1 MLNQDPK
8 MQRYT
13 PKLVANMYYE
23 LDTTTLPNKTAVI
36 NAANGR
42 ADDDMRAVPIAFVDD
57 GQPHDLTNTT
67 IELRVRDASGV
78 VKVSDKILNLME
90 PTSGLVIFG
99 IPKAFYEAPGEIQQ
113 GYFVLK
119 DKTLTGDDQQIST
132 INVVFTAMQ
141 SIDITNQQSTV
152 YISALNRVIGSANNV
167 ITADGDNHFT
177 GSNVIDRVT
186 IKNLVNS
193 EVESLKAEMP
203 TVSDVASNAVVSA
216 STNATSISSLSA
228 AVSDAQNAATNAG
241 NSAFSN
247 ANSISAMSTS
257 LDTVSTS
264 LSAIK
269 NNLTSLSETV
279 DAIPTLGST
288 KDYSSDISSVA
299 DDVTDAQNAVSSL
312 SKEVYKVS
320 NTYSLASY
328 QIAVNSVMTSSISQ
342 AVHDFIIQYD
352 TNSSVYGESGLKFM
366 GSFLQSAQTE
376 YTKNIGNIH

>member
-13 PKLVANMYYE
+13 PKLVANTYYE
-23 LDTTTLPNKTAVI
+23 LDTTTLPNKTAII

-42 ADDDMRAVPIAFVDD
+42 ADDDMRAIPIAFVDD

-78 VKVSDKILNLME
+78 VKVSDKILNMME

-141 SIDITNQQSTV
+141 SIDITNQQSPV
-152 YISALNRVIGSANNV
+152 YISALHRVLGSANNV

-177 GSNVIDRVT
+177 VSNVIDHVT

-193 EVESLKAEMP
+193 EVESLKNEMS

-228 AVSDAQNAATNAG
+228 AVSDAQNAATHAG

-257 LDTVSTS
+257 LDAVSTS

-279 DAIPTLGST
+279 DAIPTPGST

-328 QIAVNSVMTSSISQ
+328 QIAVNSLMTSSISQ

-352 TNSSVYGESGLKFM
+352 TNSSVYGESGLSFM

>member
-13 PKLVANMYYE
+13 PKLVANTYYE
-23 LDTTTLPNKTAVI
+23 LDTTTLPNKVAVI

-57 GQPHDLTNTT
+57 GQPHDLTDTS

-78 VKVSDKILNLME
+78 VKVSDKILNSME

-152 YISALNRVIGSANNV
+152 YISALNRVLDSANNV
-167 ITADGDNHFT
+167 ITANGDNHFT

-193 EVESLKAEMP
+193 DVESLKNEMP
-203 TVSDVASNAVVSA
+203 TVSNVASDAVVSA
-216 STNATSISSLSA
+216 STNADSISSLSA
-228 AVSDAQNAATNAG
+228 AVSDAQNTATNAR
-241 NSAFSN
+241 NSALSN
-247 ANSISAMSTS
+247 SNNISAMSTS

-279 DAIPTLGST
+279 DAIPTPGST
-288 KDYSSDISSVA
+288 KDYSSDISSIA
-299 DDVTDAQNAVSSL
+299 
-312 SKEVYKVS
+312 KEVYKVS

-328 QIAVNSVMTSSISQ
+328 QIAVNSLMTSSISQ
-342 AVHDFIIQYD
+342 AVHDFAYKYNTD
-352 TNSSVYGESGLKFM
+352 SSVYNDSGLRYL
-366 GSFLQSAQTE
+366 GSFLLSAQTE

>member
-13 PKLVANMYYE
+13 PKLVANTYYE
-23 LDTTTLPNKTAVI
+23 LDTTTLPNKVAVI

-57 GQPHDLTNTT
+57 GQPHDLTNTS

-152 YISALNRVIGSANNV
+152 YISALNRVLDSANNV
-167 ITADGDNHFT
+167 ITADSDNHFT
-177 GSNVIDRVT
+177 GSNVIDHVT

-193 EVESLKAEMP
+193 DVESLKNEMP

-228 AVSDAQNAATNAG
+228 AVSDAQNAATDAG

-257 LDTVSTS
+257 LDTVSIS

-279 DAIPTLGST
+279 DAIPTST
-288 KDYSSDISSVA
+288 SAKDYSSDISSVA
-299 DDVTDAQNAVSSL
+299 DDVSDAQNAVSSL

-320 NTYSLASY
+320 TTYSLASY
-328 QIAVNSVMTSSISQ
+328 QIAVNSLMTSSISQ

-352 TNSSVYGESGLKFM
+352 TNSALYGESGLSFM

>member
-13 PKLVANMYYE
+13 PKLVANTYYE

-78 VKVSDKILNLME
+78 VKVSDKILNMME

-152 YISALNRVIGSANNV
+152 YISALNRVLGSANNV
-167 ITADGDNHFT
+167 ITANGDNHFT
-177 GSNVIDRVT
+177 GSNTIDHVT

-193 EVESLKAEMP
+193 DVESLKNEMP
-203 TVSDVASNAVVSA
+203 TVSNVASDAIVSA
-216 STNATSISSLSA
+216 STNADSISSLSA
-228 AVSDAQNAATNAG
+228 AVSDAQNTARNAG
-241 NSAFSN
+241 NSALSN
-247 ANSISAMSTS
+247 SNNISAMSTS

-279 DAIPTLGST
+279 DAIPTPGST
-288 KDYSSDISSVA
+288 KDYFSDISSVA

-328 QIAVNSVMTSSISQ
+328 QIAVNSLMTSSISQ

-352 TNSSVYGESGLKFM
+352 TNSSVYGESGLSFM

>member
-13 PKLVANMYYE
+13 PKLVANTYYE

-132 INVVFTAMQ
+132 INVVFTALQ

-193 EVESLKAEMP
+193 DVESLKTEMP

-279 DAIPTLGST
+279 DAIPTST
-288 KDYSSDISSVA
+288 SAKDYSSDISSIA
-299 DDVTDAQNAVSSL
+299 DDVSDAQNAVSSL

-328 QIAVNSVMTSSISQ
+328 QIAVNSLMTSSISQ

-352 TNSSVYGESGLKFM
+352 TNSSVYGESGLSFM

>member
-13 PKLVANMYYE
+13 PKLVANTYYE

-167 ITADGDNHFT
+167 ITANGDNHFT
-177 GSNVIDRVT
+177 GSNTIDHVT
-186 IKNLVNS
+186 VKNLVNS
-193 EVESLKAEMP
+193 EVESLKNEMP
-203 TVSDVASNAVVSA
+203 TVSNVASDAVVSA
-216 STNATSISSLSA
+216 STNADSISSLSA
-228 AVSDAQNAATNAG
+228 AVSDAQNTARNAG
-241 NSAFSN
+241 NSALSN
-247 ANSISAMSTS
+247 SNNISAM
-257 LDTVSTS
+257 STS

-279 DAIPTLGST
+279 DAIPTPGST
-288 KDYSSDISSVA
+288 KDYSSDISSIA

-352 TNSSVYGESGLKFM
+352 TNSSVYGESGLSFM
-366 GSFLQSAQTE
+366 GSLLQSAQTE

>member
-13 PKLVANMYYE
+13 PKLVANTYYE

-177 GSNVIDRVT
+177 GSNTIDRVT

-241 NSAFSN
+241 NSAFIN

-269 NNLTSLSETV
+269 NNLISLSETV

-352 TNSSVYGESGLKFM
+352 TNSSVYSESGLSFM

>member
-13 PKLVANMYYE
+13 PKLVANTYYE
-23 LDTTTLPNKTAVI
+23 LDTTTLPNKTAII

-42 ADDDMRAVPIAFVDD
+42 ADDDMRAIPIAFVDD

-78 VKVSDKILNLME
+78 VKVSDKILNMME

-152 YISALNRVIGSANNV
+152 YISALNRVLGSANNV

-177 GSNVIDRVT
+177 GSNVIDHVT

-193 EVESLKAEMP
+193 EVESLKNEMP
-203 TVSDVASNAVVSA
+203 TVSNVASDAVVSA
-216 STNATSISSLSA
+216 STNADSISSLSA
-228 AVSDAQNAATNAG
+228 AVSDAQNTARNAG
-241 NSAFSN
+241 NSALSN
-247 ANSISAMSTS
+247 SNNISAMSTS

-269 NNLTSLSETV
+269 NNLISLSETV
-279 DAIPTLGST
+279 DAIST
-288 KDYSSDISSVA
+288 STSAKDYSSDISSVA
-299 DDVTDAQNAVSSL
+299 DDVSDAQNAVSSL

-342 AVHDFIIQYD
+342 AVHDFAYKYNTD
-352 TNSSVYGESGLKFM
+352 SSVYNDYGLRYL
-366 GSFLQSAQTE
+366 GSFLLSAQTE

>member
-8 MQRYT
+8 MQRYI
-13 PKLVANMYYE
+13 PKLVANTYYE

-78 VKVSDKILNLME
+78 VKVSDKILNMME

-152 YISALNRVIGSANNV
+152 YISALNRVLGSANNV

-193 EVESLKAEMP
+193 EVESLKNEMP

-279 DAIPTLGST
+279 DAIPTPGST

>member
-13 PKLVANMYYE
+13 PKLVANTYYE

-57 GQPHDLTNTT
+57 GQPHDLTNTS

-78 VKVSDKILNLME
+78 VKVSDKILNMME

-152 YISALNRVIGSANNV
+152 YISALNRVLGSANNV

-177 GSNVIDRVT
+177 GSNTIDHVT

-193 EVESLKAEMP
+193 EVESLKNEMP
-203 TVSDVASNAVVSA
+203 TVSNVASD
-216 STNATSISSLSA
+216 LSA
-228 AVSDAQNAATNAG
+228 AVSDAQNTATNAR
-241 NSAFSN
+241 NSALSN
-247 ANSISAMSTS
+247 SNNISAMSTS

-279 DAIPTLGST
+279 DAIPTPGST
-288 KDYSSDISSVA
+288 KDYSSDISSIA

-342 AVHDFIIQYD
+342 AVHDFTYKYNTD
-352 TNSSVYGESGLKFM
+352 SSVYNDSGLRYL

-376 YTKNIGNIH
+376 YAKNIGNIH

>member
-13 PKLVANMYYE
+13 PKLVANTYYE
-23 LDTTTLPNKTAVI
+23 LDTTTLPNKTAII

-152 YISALNRVIGSANNV
+152 YISALNRVLGSANNV

-177 GSNVIDRVT
+177 GSNVIDHVT

-193 EVESLKAEMP
+193 EVESLKNEMP

-228 AVSDAQNAATNAG
+228 AVSDAQNTARNAG
-241 NSAFSN
+241 NSALSN
-247 ANSISAMSTS
+247 SNNISAMSTS

-279 DAIPTLGST
+279 NAIPTPGGT
-288 KDYSSDISSVA
+288 KDHSSDISSIA

-352 TNSSVYGESGLKFM
+352 TNSSVYGESGLSFM
-366 GSFLQSAQTE
+366 GSLLQSAQTE

>member
-13 PKLVANMYYE
+13 PKLVANTYYE

-132 INVVFTAMQ
+132 INVVFTALQ

-193 EVESLKAEMP
+193 EVESLKNEMP

-216 STNATSISSLSA
+216 STNADSISSLSA
-228 AVSDAQNAATNAG
+228 AVSDAQNTATNAR
-241 NSAFSN
+241 NSTLSN
-247 ANSISAMSTS
+247 SNNISAMSTS

-279 DAIPTLGST
+279 DAIPTTGST
-288 KDYSSDISSVA
+288 KDYSSDISSIA

-328 QIAVNSVMTSSISQ
+328 QIAVNSLMTSSISQ

-352 TNSSVYGESGLKFM
+352 TNSSVYGESGLSFM

>member
-13 PKLVANMYYE
+13 PKLVANTYYE

-132 INVVFTAMQ
+132 INVVFTALQ

-193 EVESLKAEMP
+193 EVESLKNEMP

-279 DAIPTLGST
+279 DAIPTST
-288 KDYSSDISSVA
+288 SAKDYSSDISSVA

>member
-13 PKLVANMYYE
+13 PKLVANTYYE
-23 LDTTTLPNKTAVI
+23 LDTTTLPNKTAII

-42 ADDDMRAVPIAFVDD
+42 ADDDMRAIPIAFVDD

-78 VKVSDKILNLME
+78 VKVSDKILNMME

-99 IPKAFYEAPGEIQQ
+99 IPKAFYESPGEIQQ

-152 YISALNRVIGSANNV
+152 YISALNRVLGSANNV

-177 GSNVIDRVT
+177 GSNVIDHVT

-193 EVESLKAEMP
+193 EVESLKNEMP
-203 TVSDVASNAVVSA
+203 TVSEDRK
-216 STNATSISSLSA
+216 STRL
-228 AVSDAQNAATNAG
+228 
-241 NSAFSN
+241 
-247 ANSISAMSTS
+247 
-257 LDTVSTS
+257 
-264 LSAIK
+264 
-269 NNLTSLSETV
+269 
-279 DAIPTLGST
+279 
-288 KDYSSDISSVA
+288 
-299 DDVTDAQNAVSSL
+299 
-312 SKEVYKVS
+312 
-320 NTYSLASY
+320 
-328 QIAVNSVMTSSISQ
+328 
-342 AVHDFIIQYD
+342 
-352 TNSSVYGESGLKFM
+352 NSSH
-366 GSFLQSAQTE
+366 QD
-376 YTKNIGNIH
+376 